1 MRRLR
6 SVSLLMVV
14 LGVVLLTG
22 SLLLGL
28 GPGWTLG
35 GVLLTWAGIVK
46 VVVVHLW
53 RGITPGGGL
62 STGGDDA

>member
-14 LGVVLLTG
+14 FGIVLLLA

-28 GPGWTLG
+28 GPGWTLSG
-35 GVLLTWAGIVK
+35 LLLTWAGVVK

-53 RGITPGGGL
+53 RGIAPGGGL
-62 STGGDDA
+62 PIGGDDA